1 MAMGILPVLVQ
12 CRPMGFLAV
21 LPAMGCLV
29 VLGEELI
36 SFWAIVVWDGDV
48 MVLVYAAVPT
58 CCICCVLW
66 TRVAL
71 VSQLASEISAYS
83 SGLC

>member
-1 MAMGILPVLVQ
+1 MGILPVLVQ
-12 CRPMGFLAV
+12 CMPMGFLAV
-21 LPAMGCLV
+21 LPDMGCLI
-29 VLGEELI
+29 VLGEALI
-36 SFWAIVVWDGDV
+36 PFRAIVLWDDV

-71 VSQLASEISAYS
+71 VSQLASEMSAYG
-83 SGLC
+83 SGLCYLS